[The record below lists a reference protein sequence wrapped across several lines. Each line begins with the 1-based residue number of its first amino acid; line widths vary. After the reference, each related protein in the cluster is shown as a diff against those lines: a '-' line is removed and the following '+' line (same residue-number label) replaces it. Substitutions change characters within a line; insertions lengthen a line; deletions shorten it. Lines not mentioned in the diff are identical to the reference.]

1 MNIMTKL
8 GAAVLLTSLSTIAI
22 SADIKLTYGINLID
36 FNGDGVKDI
45 VVKSKRILNDASS
58 INMVTVYIKDA
69 DEQVYIVPSIYD
81 NALSLFDNK
90 AENSDIKISNFKFI
104 EKKNQVILVSGEKIG
119 NDMLQS
125 TPIRFSSYTI
135 TKQDKQYKQYKQY
148 KWAFSAYC
156 VTNST
161 YLSVDDA
168 FVDPC
173 INKLIR
179 D

>member
-1 MNIMTKL
+1 
-8 GAAVLLTSLSTIAI
+8 
-22 SADIKLTYGINLID
+22 
-36 FNGDGVKDI
+36 
-45 VVKSKRILNDASS
+45 
-58 INMVTVYIKDA
+58 
-69 DEQVYIVPSIYD
+69 
-81 NALSLFDNK
+81 SLFDNK

-135 TKQDKQYKQYKQY
+135 TKQDKQYK
-148 KWAFSAYC
+148 WAFSAYC

-161 YLSVDDA
+161 YLNVDDA

>member
-1 MNIMTKL
+1 M
-8 GAAVLLTSLSTIAI
+8 
-22 SADIKLTYGINLID
+22 
-36 FNGDGVKDI
+36 
-45 VVKSKRILNDASS
+45 
-58 INMVTVYIKDA
+58 
-69 DEQVYIVPSIYD
+69 
-81 NALSLFDNK
+81 
-90 AENSDIKISNFKFI
+90 
-104 EKKNQVILVSGEKIG
+104 ILVSGEKMG

-135 TKQDKQYKQYKQY
+135 TKQDKQYK
-148 KWAFSAYC
+148 WVFSAYC

>member
-22 SADIKLTYGINLID
+22 SADIKLTYGINLIN

-135 TKQDKQYKQYKQY
+135 TKQDKQYK
-148 KWAFSAYC
+148 WAFSAYC

-161 YLSVDDA
+161 YLNVDDA